1 MKILCKNMCIAL
13 FALCFGLVLTPE
25 SQAKVCFVGDEDC
38 AGSMDFGDYKAPDGA
53 TLCDGYTQA
62 PCAEGKHINGY
73 CPYDSSYVMCCG
85 PEFVYDDCAYP
96 RIYDGK
102 CGNKYSCTC
111 DLKKFP
117 YTDETCAQAPAEN
130 GSEPGN
136 AYPAG
141 GSCTLGVVEGDG
153 KTAQE
158 IYYSACMCDRATY
171 PQPLSKCAVDGN
183 GKPMSGDICR
193 DSEGNEYTTT
203 CRCDWD
209 KFPVVVSECD
219 YGGDGD
225 TCIEGGVTRAEDCC
239 SCEDFPVTLIDG
251 KPKQGGENLKYASD
265 WDVCGCPL
273 GKNRVKITQCAAGWE
288 PTDAGDGCQR
298 IECDKAVKLFF
309 SKPENIKAYKNFAV
323 FDGSRLITY
332 EQLTDE
338 EKEALPTKAEQT
350 YAVGDPVTNT
360 TATKGIVIGNINVAD
375 ETCYKLGFACTN
387 AEELYSPSY
396 FAYVNTA
403 GTTPDDIV
411 MIKEA
416 CAKEAV
422 PVMSAGKYFPKGGYG
437 SPTLKVYGVGVR
449 FTKKDTSVDTSLEFV
464 NAPISSSTTGGSAI
478 FSQEVKLTRNKSA
491 VNSNNAIFAADS
503 TFKYY
508 LTSNG
513 YSFDASTLDIKFYS
527 SSYKNKTIAT
537 FKFNGGETFDVDKLI
552 IAPSND
558 ARQTYCGTMATF
570 TGPRNSDEVQINVG
584 RLYLGYASSNRN
596 CRSMSVK
603 LAGNLAWN
611 MEKGN
616 STNYIYLS
624 PNSQIYSNDFRA
636 GSYYAKIRYSSN
648 GVWQKCTMRD
658 HIRTGSLHWG
668 TYNFGCNIKWASNV
682 ECEKGTLSDDYL
694 ACSVN
699 KDNKGTAYI
708 KDKVGDWR
716 DSNRCSH
723 IVACK
728 AFCKDEGHLNHTKMN
743 VGYDCTVRFNAK
755 YTIKNNKGGNKGD
768 YVCPPVQYI
777 NCQ

>member
-25 SQAKVCFVGDEDC
+25 SQAK
-38 AGSMDFGDYKAPDGA
+38 DFGDYKAPDGA
-53 TLCDGYTQA
+53 NLCDGYTQA

-73 CPYDSSYVMCCG
+73 CPYDSSYVICCG
-85 PEFVYDDCAYP
+85 PEFIYDDCAYP

-117 YTDETCAQAPAEN
+117 YTDETCAQATDEQ

-136 AYPAG
+136 AYPTG

-171 PQPLSKCAVDGN
+171 PQPLSKCAVDDE

-203 CRCDWD
+203 CVCSR
-209 KFPVVVSECD
+209 KMFPVVVSECD

-265 WDVCGCPL
+265 WDVCDCPL
-273 GKNRVKITQCAAGWE
+273 GKNRVKITQCAAGWK
-288 PTDAGDGCQR
+288 PTDTGDGCQR

-350 YAVGDPVTNT
+350 YAVGDPVLNV
-360 TATKGIVIGNINVAD
+360 TATKGIVIGNINV
-375 ETCYKLGFACTN
+375 LGKSCSRKGVACTN
-387 AEELYSPSY
+387 AMELYSPSY

-403 GTTPDDIV
+403 GTTPDDII

-416 CAKEAV
+416 CAKDAV
-422 PVMSAGKYFPKGGYG
+422 PVMSADKYFPKNG
-437 SPTLKVYGVGVR
+437 STAETVKIYGVGVNLGSA
-449 FTKKDTSVDTSLEFV
+449 KVDSSLEFI
-464 NAPISSSTTGGSAI
+464 NAPISGTYPTFNGP
-478 FSQEVKLTRNKSA
+478 VTLTRNSKA
-491 VNSNNAIFAADS
+491 VNSNNAIFTAGPTFTS
-503 TFKYY
+503 T

-513 YSFDASTLDIKFYS
+513 YSFDAQRLYIDFMYPE
-527 SSYKNKTIAT
+527 YENKTIAT
-537 FKFNGGETFDVDKLI
+537 FKFNGGETFDVGALR
-552 IAPSND
+552 IAPN
-558 ARQTYCGTMATF
+558 ARLYQNYCGTMATF
-570 TGPRNSDEVQINVG
+570 TGPRNSDEVQINVNN
-584 RLYLGYASSNRN
+584 LYLGDSGTGGS
-596 CRSMSVK
+596 CRSIFVK

-611 MEKGN
+611 MENGN
-616 STNYIYLS
+616 GSNKIFLS
-624 PNSQIYSNDFRA
+624 PNSKIYSNDFRV

-668 TYNFGCNIKWASNV
+668 SYNLGCNIKWPSNV
-682 ECEKGTLSDDYL
+682 ACEKGTLSDDFL
-694 ACSVN
+694 ACSIDKN
-699 KDNKGTAYI
+699 GKGVVTEKRNVSA
-708 KDKVGDWR
+708 DA
-716 DSNRCSH
+716 DSSRCSH

-743 VGYDCTVRFNAK
+743 VGDVGRDCTVQFNAK
-755 YTIKNNKGGNKGD
+755 YTIKNNKGNNKGD
-768 YVCPPVQYI
+768 YVCSPVQYI

>member
-1 MKILCKNMCIAL
+1 MKILCKNMHMAL

-73 CPYDSSYVMCCG
+73 CPYDSSYVICCG

-183 GKPMSGDICR
+183 GKPMAGDICR

-203 CRCDWD
+203 CKCDWD

-239 SCEDFPVTLIDG
+239 SCEAFPVTLIDG
-251 KPKQGGENLKYASD
+251 KPKQGGANLQYASD

-323 FDGSRLITY
+323 FDGSSLVTY

-338 EKEALPTKAEQT
+338 EKEKLPTKAEQT
-350 YAVGDPVTNT
+350 YAVGDPVTST
-360 TATKGIVIGNINVAD
+360 TATKGVLPSSVSVPVR
-375 ETCYKLGFACTN
+375 ACTQSAAGVACTK
-387 AEELYSPSY
+387 AEEIYTPSY
-396 FAYVNTA
+396 FANMNSTNVSV
-403 GTTPDDIV
+403 DDIV

-416 CAKEAV
+416 CAREAPQV
-422 PVMSAGKYFPKGGYG
+422 ITASEYFPNILSTNNKVIKIYG
-437 SPTLKVYGVGVR
+437 AELYFDGKTNVTYPLELVNTKVTGNGAVFQKPV
-449 FTKKDTSVDTSLEFV
+449 SLENEGNSG
-464 NAPISSSTTGGSAI
+464 NAVFAMSSST
-478 FSQEVKLTRNKSA
+478 F
-491 VNSNNAIFAADS
+491 NNNLS
-503 TFKYY
+503 T
-508 LTSNG
+508 NG
-513 YSFDASTLDIKFYS
+513 YSFDGVS
-527 SSYKNKTIAT
+527 SLYLIYDVGFINGRAITPVN
-537 FKFNGGETFDVDKLI
+537 FKFNGGETFNVSYLYVTPNQKDKNYNANI
-552 IAPSND
+552 TINFTAPRSSN
-558 ARQTYCGTMATF
+558 GV
-570 TGPRNSDEVQINVG
+570 EVNVKQL
-584 RLYLGYASSNRN
+584 RLGYYNDSKFGRN
-596 CRSMSVK
+596 VK
-603 LAGNLAWN
+603 AKLTGNISWN
-611 MEKGN
+611 MFDENN
-616 STNYIYLS
+616 STNSIVLS
-624 PNSQIYSNDFRA
+624 NGSQIYSSDY
-636 GSYYAKIRYSSN
+636 GSGGYYAKIKFAG
-648 GVWQKCTMRD
+648 GVVAKKCTMAD
-658 HIRTGSLHWG
+658 HIKYPHVHLNALNKTDPISSCKPENMQNF
-668 TYNFGCNIKWASNV
+668 TYLTSMEDFV
-682 ECEKGTLSDDYL
+682 

-699 KDNKGTAYI
+699 MNKNISLTKQLIKTYVGSCNAAGSEKEKRCNERRDRWLIKFVGCTTTPRGIGTLAN
-708 KDKVGDWR
+708 KVSEDW
-716 DSNRCSH
+716 
-723 IVACK
+723 
-728 AFCKDEGHLNHTKMN
+728 
-743 VGYDCTVRFNAK
+743 CTTDP
-755 YTIKNNKGGNKGD
+755 YLS
-768 YVCPPVQYI
+768 CE
-777 NCQ
+777 